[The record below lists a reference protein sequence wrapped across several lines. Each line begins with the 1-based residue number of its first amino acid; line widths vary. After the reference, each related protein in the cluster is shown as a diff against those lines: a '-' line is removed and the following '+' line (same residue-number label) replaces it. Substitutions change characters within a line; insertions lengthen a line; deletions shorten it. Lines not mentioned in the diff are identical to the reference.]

1 MLRKYLLPIAA
12 VIGVVFAI
20 YTVIAGS
27 KPSPVAALVTQP
39 ASAPFD
45 RYIAGAG
52 IVESSSEDIAIGTPV
67 AGIVSEIYAKV
78 GQAVTKGQPLFR
90 VDDRELQ
97 AELRVK
103 EAALQA
109 AKEALKAAEV
119 QLADDRNRWAMWA
132 EIRDQRAYSKEEIDT
147 RRFAV
152 EKSSARRDEAAAEV
166 ASAEAQI
173 AQVKTEIERRI
184 VRAPVDG
191 TVLQAKVRVGE
202 FAPAGIVN
210 PPLMVFGNVQTM
222 HVRTDIDENDA
233 WRLAEG
239 AAAYATVRGN
249 NKIGTPLEFVR
260 VEPYVVPKK
269 SLTGSSTERVDTRV
283 LQVLYRF
290 DRKDLPIYVG
300 QQMDV
305 YIREEK
311 R

>member
-12 VIGVVFAI
+12 VIGVLFAI